1 MIIVSV
7 KRVVNTS
14 FWDDRKVMDNFSPED
29 KYFML
34 YLLTNPNTTQ
44 LGIYEVSISK
54 MAYELGYS
62 KDAVCVLLDRFENKY
77 GMIKVS
83 KETGEIAIMNYLR
96 HSIVKGGKPVL
107 DCLLKEESQVR
118 DKSLVKLVCEHIL
131 TYTSNINNT
140 VLAFIN
146 TIYTK
151 YNENDNDNDNERI
164 VTRIVDESSKPQKPK
179 KPVRHKYGEY
189 KHVLLS
195 DEQYSDLV
203 GKYGEDKTLDY
214 IQYLDNYLETSGR
227 SYKNY
232 KQAILTWVVEAVE
245 KKNYHRPIH
254 TLETV
259 SKTTPAEEPVPEMS
273 DEEWIAMMEGTN
285 DV

>member
-62 KDAVCVLLDRFENKY
+62 KDAVNVLLDRFENKY

-107 DCLLKEESQVR
+107 DCLLKEESQIR

-131 TYTSNINNT
+131 TYTGNINNT
-140 VLAFIN
+140 VLSFIN
-146 TIYTK
+146 TIYTEYK
-151 YNENDNDNDNERI
+151 ENDNDNDNERI
-164 VTRIVDESSKPQKPK
+164 VTRIVDESSKPK
-179 KPVRHKYGEY
+179 KPVRHRYGEY

-245 KKNYHRPIH
+245 KKNYHRPVH
-254 TLETV
+254 TLERV
-259 SKTTPAEEPVPEMS
+259 PKTTPAEEPPAPEMS